1 MNLEDAKRGGYVD
14 GEDRLVKLPRPNAN
28 GRIIVPYGVR
38 SIGGIGAKVE
48 WDGGTIRLIK
58 QLSCYPTL

>member
-38 SIGGIGAKVE
+38 SIG
-48 WDGGTIRLIK
+48 D
-58 QLSCYPTL
+58 QLYEVKS